1 MDMAK
6 AGKKIQVAITDDHS
20 LLRNALAKLI
30 NTFDGYTII
39 IEADNGK
46 DLRAK
51 MMQQHVI
58 PEIVLLDVNMPEMDG
73 FETTQW
79 LHKNYPQI
87 KVLALSMLSDEKT
100 IIKMF
105 RLGAKG
111 YLLKNTDPAE
121 LKEAFDSV
129 MDKNVYLSEYVSGK
143 LVSGLHQDADADAK
157 EIVLNEKER
166 EFLRW
171 TCSELSYKDIAA
183 KMFLSPRTI
192 DDYRQSLFNKLKVH
206 SRVGMVMYAIKNGI
220 AEV

>member
-1 MDMAK
+1 MAK
-6 AGKKIQVAITDDHS
+6 TTKKIQVAIADDHS

-30 NTFDGYTII
+30 GTFEGYTVIF
-39 IEADNGK
+39 EADNGK
-46 DLRAK
+46 DLRNK
-51 MMQQHVI
+51 IMQNVV
-58 PEIVLLDVNMPEMDG
+58 PDIVLLDINMPEMDG

-79 LHKNYPQI
+79 LHKTYPHI
-87 KVLALSMLSDEKT
+87 RILALSMLSDEKT

-121 LKEAFDSV
+121 LKQALDSIV
-129 MDKNVYLSEYVSGK
+129 DKNVYLSEYVSGK
-143 LVSGLHQDADADAK
+143 LVMGLHQEAEPTSK
-157 EIVLNEKER
+157 EVVLQEKER

-171 TCSELSYKDIAA
+171 VCSELSYKEIAE

-206 SRVGMVMYAIKNGI
+206 SRVGLVMYAIKNGI
-220 AEV
+220 VDI

>member
-1 MDMAK
+1 MAK
-6 AGKKIQVAITDDHS
+6 SIKKNLVAIADDHS
-20 LLRNALAKLI
+20 LLRNALANLI
-30 NTFDGYTII
+30 NTFEGYSII
-39 IEADNGK
+39 LEADNGK
-46 DLRAK
+46 DLRTK
-51 MMQQHVI
+51 IMQHVI
-58 PEIVLLDVNMPEMDG
+58 PDIVLLDVNMPEMDG

-79 LHKNYPQI
+79 LHAHYPQV
-87 KVLALSMLSDEKT
+87 KVLALSMLSDERT

-121 LKEAFDSV
+121 LKEALDSV
-129 MDKNVYLSEYVSGK
+129 MNKNVYLSEYVSGK
-143 LVSGLHQDADADAK
+143 LVSGLHHDADHAEK
-157 EIVLNEKER
+157 EVVLNEKER

-171 TCSELSYKDIAA
+171 TCSELSYKEIAG

>member
-1 MDMAK
+1 MSK
-6 AGKKIQVAITDDHS
+6 VTKKIQVAIADDHR
-20 LLRNALAKLI
+20 LLRSALANLV
-30 NTFDGYTII
+30 NTFEGYNII
-39 IEADNGK
+39 FEADNGK
-46 DLRAK
+46 DLRTK
-51 MMQQHVI
+51 IEQHDI
-58 PEIVLLDVNMPEMDG
+58 PDIVLLDVNMPEMDG

-79 LHKNYPQI
+79 LNKNYPFI
-87 KVLALSMLSDEKT
+87 KVLALTMLSDEKS

-121 LKEAFDSV
+121 LREALDSV
-129 MDKNVYLSEYVSGK
+129 MNKNVYLSEYVSGK
-143 LVSGLHQDADADAK
+143 LVSGLHRDAEPGIK

-171 TCSELSYKDIAA
+171 TCSELSYKDIAG

-206 SRVGMVMYAIKNGI
+206 SRVGLVMYAIKNGI
-220 AEV
+220 SEL